1 MEKEHINQFA
11 RCDGYNPSVKV
22 DNPILEKWIHKE
34 IVKKTGDTEDDFII
48 EQKAVCID
56 KINIQK
62 SIQEE
67 AKTTDL
73 KYLLTQLLL
82 QNGPGYKI
90 TGDEPELNQRQGFY
104 GDITSIQQSMN
115 TGDRI
120 VSPEE
125 LKASLPEELQSLSAE
140 TLAKLTDQEILDYIA
155 KVREKSS
162 QEQVEPVTE
171 KVTEKGGE

>member
-22 DNPILEKWIHKE
+22 DNPILEKWIHKD
-34 IVKKTGDTEDDFII
+34 IVKKTGETEDDFII
-48 EQKAVCID
+48 DQKAVCID

-73 KYLLTQLLL
+73 KFLLAQLLL
-82 QNGPGYKI
+82 QNGGI
-90 TGDEPELNQRQGFY
+90 TGDEPELNKKAGFY
-104 GDITSIQQSMN
+104 GDITAIQESMN
-115 TGDRI
+115 SGAAIMT
-120 VSPEE
+120 PEQV
-125 LKASLPEELQSLSAE
+125 KAGLPEELQSLSAE

-155 KVREKSS
+155 KVRAKKS
-162 QEQVEPVTE
+162 QEQVEPVAE
-171 KVTEKGGE
+171 QVNEKGGE